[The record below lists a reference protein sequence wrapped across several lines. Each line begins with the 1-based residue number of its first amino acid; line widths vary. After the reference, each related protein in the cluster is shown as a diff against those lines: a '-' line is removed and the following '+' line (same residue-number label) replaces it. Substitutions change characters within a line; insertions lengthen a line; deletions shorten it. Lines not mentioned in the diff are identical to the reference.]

1 MTIIN
6 TPAGQLAEPI
16 ILPEGILFF
25 KILDKREVKNE
36 ITLEERKNKL
46 VNEEKI
52 KILNM
57 HSISH
62 YDKLRRSITIKFIQ

>member
-1 MTIIN
+1 MN
-6 TPAGQLAEPI
+6 TSVGQLAEPI

-25 KILDKREVKNE
+25 KVQDKREVANE
-36 ITLEERKNKL
+36 ITLEERKNRL
-46 VNEEKI
+46 VNQEKI

-62 YDKLRRSITIKFIQ
+62 YDKLRRSITIKFVQ